1 MRDTATPWWKD
12 TTIYHIYPRSFRD
25 TNGDGIGDL
34 PGIIEKLPYLRDL
47 GIGAIWMGPV
57 FRSPQV
63 DNGYDVSDY
72 RDIDPLFGTIA
83 DMERL
88 IDTAHRH
95 GIRVLLDLV
104 FNHSSDRHEWF
115 RASVA
120 DPSGPYGDYYIW
132 RDAPGDDGAPVRHDT
147 PPGERPAHAEATRVA
162 AAGRPAPASPLPN
175 NWTGFF
181 TGPTWTWSPERGQYY
196 LHLFAPGQP
205 ELNWENPT
213 LRREF
218 AMIANEWLDRG
229 VDGFR
234 MDVINFI
241 SKKDG
246 LSSVPPEC
254 RLLEDQMTRIIDEE
268 RTLRYLAELRARLH
282 RADEILLVGE
292 TPHISP
298 ATARAYTDPGAKA
311 LDMVLLFEHMM
322 VDHGAGGRSDPRPW
336 QPLELMRTLATQQE
350 RMSDRVWPSLY
361 MGNHDQPRI
370 VSRFG
375 DPASHRV
382 ASATALATLFY
393 LQRGTPIVYQG
404 DEIGMA
410 NFPFADPGQIQ
421 DIEGRNVYAELVEQ
435 AGLPPEEALRRVRA
449 MARDN
454 SRTPMQWT
462 TENGAGFSTGG
473 TPWFPVNPD
482 HREWNVAAQAG
493 TEDSILGYYRR
504 LLRLR
509 RENQALREGA
519 FALVADAAE
528 SSVAIYRRWVAPEGN
543 APDGDLTAP
552 EAHAP
557 VGSAPAGH
565 AMVPTTAEGRTSPID
580 REALILVNLS
590 SHSAPIPSQPG
601 DGLDGR
607 PLLLANYPA
616 LDSPAVSPVDDLR
629 PWEARVLGAIG
640 DAPR

>member
-1 MRDTATPWWKD
+1 MRYRATPWWKE

-25 TNGDGIGDL
+25 ANDDGVGDL

-72 RDIDPLFGTIA
+72 RDIDPLFGTVA

-88 IDTAHRH
+88 IETAHRH

-120 DPSGPYGDYYIW
+120 DPTGPFGDYYIW
-132 RDAPGDDGAPVRHDT
+132 RDGPTGDT
-147 PPGERPAHAEATRVA
+147 PPTERATPADHDARLAASTTRS
-162 AAGRPAPASPLPN
+162 GRTPPPGPLPN

-196 LHLFAPGQP
+196 LHLFAPEQP

-246 LSSVPPEC
+246 LPSVPAEC
-254 RLLEDQMTRIIDEE
+254 HLLADQMPRIIDEE
-268 RTLRYLAELRARLH
+268 RTLRYLAEFRSRLH
-282 RADEILLVGE
+282 RVGEILLVGE

-298 ATARAYTDPGAKA
+298 TTARAYTDPEAKA
-311 LDMVLLFEHMM
+311 LDMVLLFQHMM
-322 VDHGAGGRSDPRPW
+322 VDHGAGGWSDPRPW
-336 QPLELMRTLATQQE
+336 RPAELLRTLATQQE
-350 RMSDRVWPSLY
+350 RMRSPVWPSLY

-375 DPASHRV
+375 DPEKYRT

-410 NFPFADPGQIQ
+410 NFPFTDASQLQ
-421 DIEGRNVYAELVEQ
+421 DIEGRNVYTELV
-435 AGLPPEEALRRVRA
+435 ARDGVPPDEALRRVRA

-454 SRTPMQWT
+454 GRTPMQWT
-462 TENGAGFSTGG
+462 GEEGAGFSTGG

-482 HREWNVAAQAG
+482 HREWNVAAEGG

-504 LLRLR
+504 LLQLR
-509 RENQALREGA
+509 RDNRALREGD
-519 FALVADAAE
+519 FVLVTGADAEETATE
-528 SSVAIYRRWVAPEGN
+528 SPVAIYRRVVAG
-543 APDGDLTAP
+543 
-552 EAHAP
+552 
-557 VGSAPAGH
+557 
-565 AMVPTTAEGRTSPID
+565 
-580 REALILVNLS
+580 REALVAVNLS
-590 SHSAPIPSQPG
+590 SRSAPIPADLRG
-601 DGLDGR
+601 AVDGR
-607 PLLLANYPA
+607 PLLLCNYPA
-616 LDSPAVSPVDDLR
+616 PDAPGGSPAADLR
-629 PWEARVLGAIG
+629 PWEARVFGAPG
-640 DAPR
+640 AALS